1 MARNLSKAEKHKLL
15 DLIKQGLK
23 VRELQEA
30 MPVSTATIIRLKR
43 SVGMG
48 LGTQNNEPLSSVY
61 IFSHDRP
68 RDNFGEAF

>member
-23 VRELQEA
+23 VRELQAA
-30 MPVSTATIIRLKR
+30 MNVSTATISRLKR
-43 SVGMG
+43 SVGIGM
-48 LGTQNNEPLSSVY
+48 GTQNKEPLSSVY